1 MDTVCRLERAA
12 QQCSKRRRSLLG
24 RPGRLRP
31 LPAHRQAVNVGA
43 WLPLELQRAGLG
55 ARPLPCEVSGA
66 PGGEHSLAA
75 GILLLHL
82 LVAEVAAAVG
92 PVGRGLDVFTQDGAG
107 YDVVRGAPVIME
119 MKRRNSAREAC
130 YTYGGVHRIQ
140 CVLL

>member
-1 MDTVCRLERAA
+1 MLVPGSRSNFNVLDWVRGRSLVRLAALRAA
-12 QQCSKRRRSLLG
+12 STASRRASSFCTSSSLKW
-24 RPGRLRP
+24 RCENWMS
-31 LPAHRQAVNVGA
+31 HVGY
-43 WLPLELQRAGLG
+43 
-55 ARPLPCEVSGA
+55 
-66 PGGEHSLAA
+66 
-75 GILLLHL
+75 
-82 LVAEVAAAVG
+82 EVAAAVG